1 MSSTLVVIE
10 GSLAG
15 EPVVKYT
22 AKGAAL
28 ANFEMAVANGYGK
41 NAKDPFV
48 FKVTAWNDL
57 AESLAQLAPGTKFT
71 MYGRLTSRNYEWQG
85 QQKTSTD
92 IVANTIDV
100 RKTDNE
106 QAPPARTPAARPQQT
121 QQIADEDIPF

>member
-10 GSLAG
+10 GALTS

-28 ANFEMAVANGYGK
+28 ANFEMTVPNGYGK
-41 NAKDPFV
+41 SAKDPFV

-57 AESLAQLAPGTKFT
+57 AEAIAQLSPGTKFT

-85 QQKTSTD
+85 QQNTSTD

-100 RKTDNE
+100 RKADGE
-106 QAPPARTPAARPQQT
+106 QAQKPAARQQ
-121 QQIADEDIPF
+121 QPAEEPDIF